1 MAVEPC
7 SMLGVSVTRTSA
19 PNHPPSARP
28 LSGRTVA
35 VTRAA
40 DQAGP
45 LVARLEALGAE
56 VLEVPLIVIA
66 DPVDG
71 GAALRAA
78 VDTLG
83 EYAWVVLTSPNAARR
98 FLDAATQYVGPWPKL
113 AAVGPGTAQVVLDRG
128 RTVDLVPKRVIGEGL
143 VEAFPEPPPAPS
155 SPPAPSAPSAPSSVR
170 SRVLFP
176 RSEVARAVVADGLA
190 QKGWTVDVVDAY
202 RTVPVVVTAAHV
214 QALLRADLVVL
225 TSSSTATVT
234 ASALAGARPRR
245 IVSMGLATTL
255 TAENLGLVV
264 AATAEPST
272 IEGLLDVCVSAAFVN

>member
-7 SMLGVSVTRTSA
+7 SMLGVSVTRTGA
-19 PNHPPSARP
+19 PNRRPSDRP

-40 DQAGP
+40 EQAGP

-83 EYAWVVLTSPNAARR
+83 EYDWVVLTSPNAARR
-98 FLDAATQYVGPWPKL
+98 FLDAAAQHVGPWPKL

-128 RTVDLVPKRVIGEGL
+128 RAVDLVPKRVIGEGL
-143 VEAFPEPPPAPS
+143 VEAFPAPPSRAPT
-155 SPPAPSAPSAPSSVR
+155 APSAGR
-170 SRVLFP
+170 NRVLFP
-176 RSEVARAVVADGLA
+176 RAEVARAVVADGLT
-190 QKGWTVDVVDAY
+190 QKGWIVDVVDAY
-202 RTVPVVVTAAHV
+202 RTVPAVVSAAHV
-214 QALLRADLVVL
+214 QALLGADLVVL

-272 IEGLLDVCVSAAFVN
+272 IEGLLDACVSVAS